1 MQSDYTNVDAAS
13 DRIAYLQRDGFDLAK
28 LELLRIESPSV
39 TSEPDYR
46 PVTEDDWQSWL
57 DTIAAA
63 RVCENSVPRCG
74 RPLTP
79 GLSPCPGH
87 LTPSCGIFIS
97 PLDFCRAHDI
107 VV

>member
-63 RVCENSVPRCG
+63 PRMREFCTAMRAAVDAG
-74 RPLTP
+74 VVTLPRPLDAMLRNFYFP
-79 GLSPCPGH
+79 
-87 LTPSCGIFIS
+87 
-97 PLDFCRAHDI
+97 A
-107 VV
+107 